1 MMFPGRIVACAVFLL
16 RAARAFSA
24 EDAPVR
30 SEPPLGAET
39 REVAAEDQWG
49 DDEGGAV
56 LESTAEDEWGDDD
69 DGEVI
74 ESRATASPVS
84 EDAVDDGEGEEG
96 EAASQASPPAPEPV
110 PDGSAAEAVSA
121 PADDALPAR
130 AEGPAAQA
138 AGEAESAP
146 GSLDVD
152 DGAEAAALD
161 DADERRVGDPVPL
174 SRRAPLLPALGV
186 EVAIRYGLVGTGPTR
201 FINDIRF
208 GVFDWL
214 ELRTTLAPY
223 PASLM
228 ARVGLGDVRAPL
240 GQVVLEGGLAYLDAG
255 LRLAPE
261 EGEAEVGVRAHVE
274 GALTW
279 HRSLLR
285 QGALYA
291 AARWRSRLSMLSAD
305 EQHAVALE
313 LAASYDLLPYLALT
327 GGLGYAQ
334 TALDTPVRE
343 LAVNFVEHDRPGM
356 AQFLVRNDG
365 ETQSL
370 TWPMALTY
378 GRVENFDVDLFVTTR
393 LWPRVDVLFGAGVR
407 WRWGFG
413 RKPWEVTSPS

>member
-1 MMFPGRIVACAVFLL
+1 MMFSRPIVVCAVFLL
-16 RAARAFSA
+16 RASPALSA
-24 EDAPVR
+24 DDASLP
-30 SEPPLGAET
+30 SEPLPGAENS
-39 REVAAEDQWG
+39 Q
-49 DDEGGAV
+49 AV
-56 LESTAEDEWGDDD
+56 AEDEWGDDD
-69 DGEVI
+69 DGAVL
-74 ESRATASPVS
+74 ESPATPNTVAEGSDDDGWGE
-84 EDAVDDGEGEEG
+84 EDAG
-96 EAASQASPPAPEPV
+96 ASQASPRAPKPIPEGTPEGTVPPPAQVE
-110 PDGSAAEAVSA
+110 
-121 PADDALPAR
+121 LPAR
-130 AEGPAAQA
+130 ADGPSAKEVGEG
-138 AGEAESAP
+138 ESATE
-146 GSLDVD
+146 SLGIDEA
-152 DGAEAAALD
+152 AEATALD
-161 DADERRVGDPVPL
+161 DTGERRVGDPVPL
-174 SRRAPLLPALGV
+174 TRRAPLLPALGV

-240 GQVVLEGGLAYLDAG
+240 GQLVIEGGLAYLDAG

-279 HRSLLR
+279 HRSLFR

-305 EQHAVALE
+305 EQHALAVEA
-313 LAASYDLLPYLALT
+313 AASYDLLPYLALT

-334 TALDTPVRE
+334 TALNTPVRE
-343 LAVNFVEHDRPGM
+343 LAVNFIEHDRPGM

-413 RKPWEVTSPS
+413 RKPWVLAPLS

>member
-1 MMFPGRIVACAVFLL
+1 MMSPRCIVVCAMSLL
-16 RAARAFSA
+16 NTAPALSA
-24 EDAPVR
+24 DDAHTR
-30 SEPPLGAET
+30 SEPRTGADNGEL
-39 REVAAEDQWG
+39 A
-49 DDEGGAV
+49 
-56 LESTAEDEWGDDD
+56 AEDEWGDDEENVVLESPATEEAPAEDVVD
-69 DGEVI
+69 DEWAEASAGGPLG
-74 ESRATASPVS
+74 SPATENLVDAEAPAGAVSPVPTLAPPARTDRS
-84 EDAVDDGEGEEG
+84 SPEASGAGEGG
-96 EAASQASPPAPEPV
+96 LPLVDAG
-110 PDGSAAEAVSA
+110 DA
-121 PADDALPAR
+121 PAAAVIDDA
-130 AEGPAAQA
+130 G
-138 AGEAESAP
+138 
-146 GSLDVD
+146 
-152 DGAEAAALD
+152 
-161 DADERRVGDPVPL
+161 ERRVGDPAPL
-174 SRRAPLLPALGV
+174 TRRAPLLPALGV

-228 ARVGLGDVRAPL
+228 ARVGIGDVRAPF
-240 GQVVLEGGLAYLDAG
+240 GQLVVEGGLAYLDAG

-279 HRSLLR
+279 HRAILR
-285 QGALYA
+285 QGAIYA
-291 AARWRSRLSMLSAD
+291 AAHWRSRLSMLSTD
-305 EQHAVALE
+305 EQHAFAVEA
-313 LAASYDLLPYLALT
+313 AASYDLLPYLALT

-334 TALDTPVRE
+334 TALNTPVRE

-413 RKPWEVTSPS
+413 RKPWEAASPS